1 MVTRQASDFSDVAFW
16 ATRLMPCPY
25 LPDRQERKILTQL
38 ESPNAEDLYDL
49 LARNGFRRS
58 HNWAYRPQCPGCI
71 ACVPVRVVAS
81 EFRESRNMRRV
92 RRLNAGL
99 SSRWCE
105 PKATEEQ
112 YALFSRYVAERHAG
126 GDMSEMTWEEYRA
139 MIEDAPVRTG
149 VVEWRDASGVLR
161 AALLTDRL
169 RDGISAVY
177 SFFDPDDS
185 ARSPGTFIVLD
196 TLAGCRSR
204 GVAYLYLGYW
214 VHESRKMSYKARFQP
229 MEALGTAGWA
239 PIVLPKKTP

>member
-1 MVTRQASDFSDVAFW
+1 
-16 ATRLMPCPY
+16 
-25 LPDRQERKILTQL
+25 
-38 ESPNAEDLYDL
+38 
-49 LARNGFRRS
+49 
-58 HNWAYRPQCPGCI
+58 
-71 ACVPVRVVAS
+71 
-81 EFRESRNMRRV
+81 MRRV

-112 YALFSRYVAERHAG
+112 YALFSRYVTERHAG

-196 TLAGCRSR
+196 ILAGCRAR
-204 GVAYLYLGYW
+204 GVAYLYLGIGCTRVVRCRTKQDFNPWRRSAQPAGPPSYCRRRR
-214 VHESRKMSYKARFQP
+214 HE
-229 MEALGTAGWA
+229 
-239 PIVLPKKTP
+239 